1 MTNIWREFEKLLPK
15 QEAYIGTVDSV
26 DTSKGIS
33 YITLISGQDTIA
45 QGTSVSA
52 GSNCIIQNG
61 VVISEAPTL
70 DTMTEITIY

>member
-15 QEAYIGTVDSV
+15 QEMYIGTVDSV

-33 YITLISGQDTIA
+33 YITLISGQETIV

-52 GSNCIIQNG
+52 GNNCSVKNGII
-61 VVISEAPTL
+61 VSEAPTL
-70 DTMTEITIY
+70 DTLTEITIY